1 LVLDNDNGTSSLAA
15 SMSTAVELL
24 EGWIDAVAVNGV
36 RWGSHSALVAT
47 VSHFPELRSEMELLR
62 SGRNADLTDVEA
74 DALWT

>member
-1 LVLDNDNGTSSLAA
+1 VLDNDNRTSSLAA

-24 EGWIDAVAVNGV
+24 EGWIDDAAANGV
-36 RWGSHSALVAT
+36 RWGSHSTLVAT